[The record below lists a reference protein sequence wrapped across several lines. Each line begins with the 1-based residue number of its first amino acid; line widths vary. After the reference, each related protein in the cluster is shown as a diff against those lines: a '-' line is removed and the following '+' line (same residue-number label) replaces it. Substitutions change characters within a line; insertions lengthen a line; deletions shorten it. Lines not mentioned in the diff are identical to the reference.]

1 MSRPA
6 ILFLLMGVMLG
17 VACSTVSVSYDY
29 DQDVDFTKYQ
39 TYAWMPESRAT
50 PADAR
55 AALQRNQL
63 LDKRIKSAVNAQL
76 PGKGLRLDADAP
88 DLLLVYHTGVEEKV
102 HVTDSGHR
110 YGRRYRGWGGR
121 NVTVT
126 QYQEGTLILDFV
138 DAKSNALVFRCTA
151 QAVLEHNP
159 SPEQIDQK
167 INDAV
172 TKMLES
178 YPPKPRP

>member
-29 DQDVDFTKYQ
+29 DQDADFTKYQ
-39 TYAWMPESRAT
+39 TYAWMPEPQAS

-63 LDKRIKSAVNAQL
+63 LDKRIQSAVNAQL

-110 YGRRYRGWGGR
+110 FGRRYRGWGGR

-126 QYQEGTLILDFV
+126 QYQEGTLIIDLV
-138 DAKSNALVFRCTA
+138 DARTNQLVFRTTG
-151 QAVLEHNP
+151 QAVLKD
-159 SPEQIDQK
+159 SPTPEEMDEQVK
-167 INDAV
+167 EAV
-172 TKMLES
+172 TKMFEG